1 MMWIINVGLLI
12 ALGVLG
18 VAALLRQ
25 RKPHLDRSIKKL
37 QSVESWVGV
46 VGLIWGLI
54 GLLQW
59 ILAIGALAAAPIGML
74 LSLASI
80 LVMLALSLIFS
91 IRLIGSWLGSNF
103 SSKLAQ
109 ASERLLPFRV
119 ILGGACLAFAAYGLV
134 RLIV

>member
-1 MMWIINVGLLI
+1 MWIINIGLLI

-25 RKPHLDRSIKKL
+25 HKPHLDRSIKKL
-37 QSVESWVGV
+37 ESVESWVGA

-54 GLLQW
+54 GLFQW

-80 LVMLALSLIFS
+80 LVMLALSLIFA

-109 ASERLLPFRV
+109 VSERLLPFRM